1 MAKKKLGL
9 SGGLGKFREEIKELV
24 ILSDLQSFIPPLTE
38 EEKGLLIESIKSEG
52 IREPIDIW
60 HDGENNIIV
69 DGHNRYQIAQEFGI
83 SFKTKEHK
91 FDSIENVKEW
101 MLKKQLGRR
110 NLTDANRSYLI
121 GLLYNN
127 RKESKGGDRRSN
139 RRIDQST
146 DLLSKNTAEQIAEQ
160 TGMSIRS
167 IKSAGEFAK
176 GIEELTGE
184 LKSKILNGKER
195 IPKSDIQKLS
205 KHKPKQKINNKEDLN
220 KHIIKTPNL
229 SSNENINN
237 KSSKIVIKKKI
248 MKIID
253 EVGEDLFLEI
263 INEVIPQKEKLPN

>member
-9 SGGLGKFREEIKELV
+9 SGGLGKFREEIKELT

-38 EEKGLLIESIKSEG
+38 EEKKLLLESIKSEG

-69 DGHNRYQIAQEFGI
+69 DGHNRYQIAQEFDL

-91 FDSIENVKEW
+91 FESIEDVKEW

-127 RKESKGGDRRSN
+127 SKETKGGDRRSI
-139 RRIDQST
+139 RRSEDSSN
-146 DLLSKNTAEQIAEQ
+146 LLTKNTAEQIAEQ

-176 GIEELTGE
+176 GIEELSEE

-195 IPKSDIQKLS
+195 IPKSEIQKLS
-205 KHKPKQKINNKEDLN
+205 KRKPKKKINNKEDLN
-220 KHIIKTPNL
+220 SHLNNSANL
-229 SSNENINN
+229 SSKEII
-237 KSSKIVIKKKI
+237 KSKASKLLIKKKI
-248 MKIID
+248 LQIID
-253 EVGEDLFLEI
+253 EVGEELVLEI
-263 INEVIPQKEKLPN
+263 INEVIPQKEKLQI

>member
-38 EEKGLLIESIKSEG
+38 EEKGLLLESIKSEG

-60 HDGENNIIV
+60 HDGEKNIIV
-69 DGHNRYQIAQEFGI
+69 DGHNRYNIAQELGV

-91 FDSIENVKEW
+91 FESIEGVKEW

-127 RKESKGGDRRSN
+127 RKESKGGDRRSQRN
-139 RRIDQST
+139 NDQS
-146 DLLSKNTAEQIAEQ
+146 SVSKAKNTAELIAEQ

-167 IKSAGEFAK
+167 IKSAGEYAK
-176 GIEELTGE
+176 GIDELDGE
-184 LKSKILNGKER
+184 LKSKILIGKEK

-205 KHKPKQKINNKEDLN
+205 RRKPKQKINNKADLD
-220 KHIIKTPNL
+220 KHLMDSMNSTINGNSKI
-229 SSNENINN
+229 SSN
-237 KSSKIVIKKKI
+237 KISVKKKI
-248 MKIID
+248 VQIIE
-253 EVGEDLFLEI
+253 EVGEDVFLEI
-263 INEVIPQKEKLPN
+263 INEVIPQRENYRS